1 MHRYPSHNSTI
12 SNSMIDQGRLE
23 TNLLKL
29 FAHAEN
35 SKCFSII
42 SIINFEVN
50 VVAAKRMTIMS
61 VLLH

>member
-1 MHRYPSHNSTI
+1 
-12 SNSMIDQGRLE
+12 MIDQGRLE